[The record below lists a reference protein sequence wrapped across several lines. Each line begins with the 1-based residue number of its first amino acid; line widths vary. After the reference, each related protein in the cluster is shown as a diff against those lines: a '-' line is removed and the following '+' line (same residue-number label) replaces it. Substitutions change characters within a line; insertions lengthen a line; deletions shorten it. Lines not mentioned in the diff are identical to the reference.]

1 MVKLGGSID
10 ALHGS
15 VWDKIILFAIPLALT
30 SLFQQLFNSADIAV
44 IGRFSGG
51 QALAAVGSTAPVVN
65 IFINFLVGTSVG
77 ATVVISHL
85 LGEKNERDAKAALHT
100 ALLLSLVLGLALG
113 ILGLLV
119 SLPILRL
126 MGTPSDIIDM
136 ADLYLKIYFLG
147 IPFLSVYN
155 FGAAAF
161 RGNGD
166 TKKPLLSLTFSGILN
181 VVLNLFFVVYCGMD
195 VAGVALATV
204 IANGVSAVLILLYLH
219 REQGLLHLQVSELR
233 WHRPFVLKILRI
245 GVPTGI
251 QGSVFS
257 FSNMIIQAAINSL
270 GSVAIAAST
279 VSLNFEIWAYY
290 VLSAF
295 SQACTAFVGLN
306 YGARKLKRCL
316 TIIKWCMLEAVI
328 ASLGVAAFFILLKEP
343 LVRLFTTD
351 PAIAEWAY
359 LRMYWIISFEF
370 ISMVMD
376 VFSGALRGW
385 GFSALPA
392 GITIF
397 GVCVLRI
404 IYIYTVFAAWPDFG
418 VLMAVYPVS
427 WLVTAGG
434 ISAAYFYVKHK
445 VVMRQFHYAGVR

>member
-1 MVKLGGSID
+1 MLKFGETID

-44 IGRFSGG
+44 IGRFTGG

-65 IFINFLVGTSVG
+65 IFINFLVGSSVG
-77 ATVVISHL
+77 ATVIISHL
-85 LGEKNERDAKAALHT
+85 LGERNEKDVKAALH
-100 ALLLSLVLGLALG
+100 ASLLLSLALGLGLGVAG
-113 ILGLLV
+113 ILV
-119 SLPILRL
+119 SRPVLEL
-126 MGTPSDIIDM
+126 MGTPPDIIAM

-147 IPFLSVYN
+147 IPFLTVYN
-155 FGAAAF
+155 FGAAIF
-161 RGNGD
+161 RANGD
-166 TKKPLLSLTFSGILN
+166 TKKPLFSLTFSGILN
-181 VVLNLFFVVYCGMD
+181 VVLNVFFVVCRGMNVD
-195 VAGVALATV
+195 GVAIATV
-204 IANGVSAVLILLYLH
+204 IANGVSAFLILFYLYKE
-219 REQGLLHLQVSELR
+219 RGLLQLQPAELH
-233 WHRPFVLKILRI
+233 WNTPFVLKILRI

-257 FSNMIIQAAINSL
+257 FSNMIIQTAINSL
-270 GSVAIAAST
+270 GAVAIAAST

-290 VLSAF
+290 ILNAF

-306 YGARKLKRCL
+306 YGGRKLNRCL
-316 TIIKWCMLEAVI
+316 TIIKWCMLEAII
-328 ASLGVAAFFILLKEP
+328 ASIGVAGFFILLKEP
-343 LVRLFTTD
+343 LVRIFTAD
-351 PAIAEWAY
+351 QVIAEWAY

-385 GFSALPA
+385 GFSFLPA

-404 IYIYTVFAAWPDFG
+404 VYVYTAFAAWPDFR
-418 VLMAVYPVS
+418 VLMAVYPIS
-427 WLVTAGG
+427 WCITAAG
-434 ISAAYFYVKHK
+434 ISIAYFYVKHK
-445 VVMRQFHYAGVR
+445 VILQQCDRIYK